1 MFNIAGTPSQTP
13 APAVASDSGGG
24 ATGTAAQPSTPA
36 QHTQP
41 GTPAQHTQ
49 PAHAPRGVSNTARP
63 AELLKI
69 RPGKAPSGEESLRQ
83 LLPLR
88 KESELEIRGRWEDL
102 HKEIKPLDSKAL
114 PGHGAPMDDLP

>member
-24 ATGTAAQPSTPA
+24 ATGTAAQP
-36 QHTQP
+36 

-49 PAHAPRGVSNTARP
+49 PAHAPRGVSDTARP

-69 RPGKAPSGEESLRQ
+69 RPGKAPAGEESLRQ

-102 HKEIKPLDSKAL
+102 HKEIKPLDPKAL